1 MESNEERVSQPVNT
15 SLCVLHNLDR
25 SEMFTELYTEE
36 KREDRDRGGQ
46 VEKGDENQKER
57 DRSSK

>member
-1 MESNEERVSQPVNT
+1 M
-15 SLCVLHNLDR
+15 LHNLDR